1 LGNRFFYERISNYH
15 RFAVKSEFPAS
26 PLNDNPLKTKI
37 KNAFRLDRALRFVWR
52 ASPGWTI
59 AAASLIAVQGVLP
72 LLSLYLIKLIIDAVS
87 AIVFP
92 APTEAT
98 GAGDG
103 VSSITFYIC
112 LAGGVGL
119 LTAVSRFFAEYA
131 KKAQA
136 LTVTDYMYSVLHE
149 KSVAVDL
156 AYYESPEHRDTLHR
170 AQREGPYRP
179 TSIVN
184 GLVLAGQ
191 SGASLVAI
199 VWLLVIFNPILPLV
213 MLLAVLPGIL
223 MRLNY
228 SDRYYAWQ
236 KARTED
242 ERKAYYYSWMM
253 TDGGHAREIRLFGLG
268 GHFSEQFRALRN
280 TLRGE
285 KLGFEKRRALGDLV
299 AQSSVT
305 IAVFGSFIYIAF
317 TTVQGTLT
325 LGDMVMYFQAFQR
338 GLTYLGTLVEGVAAL
353 YEDNL
358 FLSNFYEFM
367 DVQPDIQDPEKPDA
381 LPAVI
386 TRGVE
391 VSNVTFRYQ
400 NCENN
405 VIEKLNFSIKPGEIV
420 ALVGE
425 NGAGKSTIVKL
436 LCRLYDPTGG
446 MIRVDG
452 TDIKRFKVV
461 DYRKRISVVFQDYI
475 RYFLTARENI
485 WLGNVDL
492 DQADTGIG
500 QAARKAGIGEY
511 IEGLHSGLETPLG
524 RWAKGGE
531 ELSVGQWQMTALA
544 RAFFRDADLVILD
557 EPASSLDVNTEF
569 RVFEKFRELIRDKS
583 ALIISHRFSTVKMA
597 DTILLLQE
605 GRVAERG
612 THAALMKLDGQYAT
626 LYRKQAEQYQDS

>member
-1 LGNRFFYERISNYH
+1 MN
-15 RFAVKSEFPAS
+15 VD
-26 PLNDNPLKTKI
+26 PLTTKI
-37 KNAFRLDRALRFVWR
+37 RNAFRMDRAVRFVWR
-52 ASPGWTI
+52 ASPGWTV
-59 AAASLIAVQGVLP
+59 ASTVLIVVQGGLP
-72 LLSLYLIKLIIDAVS
+72 LLTLYLVKLIIDAVS
-87 AIVFP
+87 AMVFPGTLETPGVGDGFSSIVF
-92 APTEAT
+92 
-98 GAGDG
+98 
-103 VSSITFYIC
+103 YIGI
-112 LAGGVGL
+112 AGGVGL
-119 LTAVSRFFAEYA
+119 LTAVIRFFADYV

-136 LTVTDYMYSVLHE
+136 LTVTDYMYAVLHE

-156 AYYESPEHRDTLHR
+156 AYYESPAHRDTLHR

-199 VWLLVIFNPILPLV
+199 VWLLVVFNPALPLI
-213 MLLAVLPGIL
+213 LLAAVVPGIL
-223 MRLNY
+223 MRLKY
-228 SDRYYAWQ
+228 SDSYYSWQ
-236 KARTED
+236 KMRTED

-253 TDGGHAREIRLFGLG
+253 TDGGHARELRLFGLG
-268 GHFSEQFRALRN
+268 GHFGAQFRKLRD

-299 AQSSVT
+299 AQSSAT
-305 IAVFGSFIYIAF
+305 IAVFGSFIYIASG
-317 TTVQGTLT
+317 TVQGTIT
-325 LGDMVMYFQAFQR
+325 LGDMVMYFQAFQK
-338 GLTYLGTLVEGVAAL
+338 GLTYLGALVEGVAAL

-367 DVQPDIQDPEKPDA
+367 DVQPEIQDPEKPERVPD
-381 LPAVI
+381 VI
-386 TRGVE
+386 KSGVE
-391 VSNVTFRYQ
+391 VANITFRYQ
-400 NCENN
+400 NCEKN
-405 VIEKLNFSIKPGEIV
+405 VIENLNFYIRPGEIV

-446 MIRVDG
+446 MIKVDG
-452 TDIKRFKVV
+452 TDIKRFKAV

-492 DQADTGIG
+492 DPADAGIG
-500 QAARKAGIGEY
+500 RAAQKAGIGDY
-511 IEGLHSGLETPLG
+511 MKSLHSGLDTPLG
-524 RWAKGGE
+524 RWLQGGE

-557 EPASSLDVNTEF
+557 EPASSLDVTTEF
-569 RVFEKFRELIRDKS
+569 RVFEKFRELIKDKS

-597 DTILLLQE
+597 DNILLLHE
-605 GRVAERG
+605 GRVAEQG
-612 THAALMKLDGQYAT
+612 THDALMALDGKYAA
-626 LYRKQAEQYQDS
+626 LYRKQAGQYQNS